1 MFYMLVECDFNHTEV
16 TMNFVLFLLGNFIL
30 LMLIPD
36 LPLYIQLIWLWI
48 LFGLG
53 IWKGN
58 QYIKEIE

>member
-36 LPLYIQLIWLWI
+36 LPLYIQLVWVWI
-48 LFGLG
+48 LLAIG

-58 QYIKEIE
+58 RYIKEIE